1 MEIKKKGQIKEGNVI
16 IPENL
21 VILVTSDGKITAPIP
36 YEQAKMLMSQ
46 RPDAKIKY
54 RYDLEVLD

>member
-1 MEIKKKGQIKEGNVI
+1 MGIKKPIMEGKII

-21 VILVTSDGKITAPIP
+21 VILITSDGKITAPIT

-54 RYDLEVLD
+54 RYNLEVLEE